1 MWLQKTPSSASGFPA
16 LKTFLKSKKK
26 ESDSNLRFANCSV
39 ATKDIQINSEIFR
52 KLLDSVGKALIATIY
67 LFEAKVSGS

>member
-1 MWLQKTPSSASGFPA
+1 MAPKNSIISIGLPSAENLSEV
-16 LKTFLKSKKK
+16 KKK
-26 ESDSNLRFANCSV
+26 RESDSNLRFANCSV